1 MSRAARI
8 AGLSPEEKRVFGA
21 DWTLAGHEGQKAPE
35 EDWRT
40 WLILGGRGGGKT
52 RAGAEWVAHQAWR
65 VGRIALVGQSLHDV
79 REVMIEG
86 PSGLRALP
94 RFSIGGRPRWEASR
108 RRLMWPNGAV
118 GMVFSAEDP
127 ESLRGPQFGAAWADE
142 WCAWRTPEATLALL
156 RMGLRLGARP
166 QLVLTTTPKPTAALR
181 RLLKEPGLAR
191 TDLPTAVNAGNLAP
205 AFLEGLEGL
214 YGGTRLAAQE
224 LEGKVVEGDGALFT
238 LEMMRAARG
247 ETEGPAGRSPGRPHP
262 LAFGDHPP
270 RDGEGE
276 GWRPS
281 SFDRVVVAV
290 DPPCSAEG
298 DACGIVVVGRA
309 RGMAWVLADRTV
321 RGRSPQGWAGVVA
334 RAADAFGAVR
344 VVAEANQG
352 GEMVEAVLK
361 TAGVRCPV
369 KRVQARSGKRARA
382 EPVAALYE
390 QGRVKHAAGL
400 EALEE
405 ELMGLGLDGGGS
417 PDRADALVWAVTDLL
432 VDGSGMGPRVRV
444 V

>member
-8 AGLSPEEKRVFGA
+8 AGLSPPEKRLFTV
-21 DWTLAGHEGQKAPE
+21 DWHWAAHDGQKPPDT
-35 EDWRT
+35 DWRT
-40 WLILGGRGGGKT
+40 WLVLGGRGGGKT
-52 RAGAEWVAHQAWR
+52 RAGAEWVAKQAWS

-94 RFSIGGRPRWEASR
+94 RYGLGGRPTWEASR
-108 RRLMWPNGAV
+108 RRLVWGNGAV
-118 GMVFSAEDP
+118 GMAFSAEDP

-142 WCAWRTPEATLALL
+142 WCAWRKPEATLALL

-166 QLVLTTTPKPTAALR
+166 RLVLTTTPKSTAALR
-181 RLLKEPGLAR
+181 RLLREAGLAR
-191 TDLPTAVNAGNLAP
+191 TDLPTAVNAANLAP

-238 LEMMRAARG
+238 LEMMQAARG
-247 ETEGPAGRSPGRPHP
+247 DEAPETFE
-262 LAFGDHPP
+262 
-270 RDGEGE
+270 
-276 GWRPS
+276 
-281 SFDRVVVAV
+281 RVVVAV
-290 DPPCSAEG
+290 DPPCSAGG

-309 RGMAWVLADRTV
+309 RGMAWALADRTV
-321 RGRSPQGWAGVVA
+321 RGRSPQGWARAVA
-334 RAADAFGAVR
+334 RAAEDFGAAR
-344 VVAEANQG
+344 IVAEANQG

-361 TAGVRCPV
+361 TAGAGCPV
-369 KRVQARSGKRARA
+369 KRVHARSGKRARA

-390 QGRVKHAAGL
+390 QGRVRHRAGL
-400 EALEE
+400 ETLEE
-405 ELMGLGLDGGGS
+405 ELMGLGSEGGES

-432 VDGSGMGPRVRV
+432 VDGGGMGPRVRV